1 MINGENT
8 LEIVQ
13 SIAKE
18 FFMIGDPIV
27 MIILKEQYTVIPM
40 RIDNKN
46 VEEFG
51 VIVSII
57 NAINTRAQ
65 LPIIFLHLEDV
76 VIISLMI
83 LFSNSLRNW
92 L

>member
-65 LPIIFLHLEDV
+65 LPIIFHHLEDV
-76 VIISLMI
+76 VIISLMR

>member
-13 SIAKE
+13 GMAKE
-18 FFMIGDPIV
+18 FFMIGDPIA
-27 MIILKEQYTVIPM
+27 MIILKERYTVVPT
-40 RIDNKN
+40 RIDNRN

-51 VIVSII
+51 VGISII
-57 NAINTRAQ
+57 NPINTRAQ
-65 LPIIFLHLEDV
+65 LPIIFHHLEDV
-76 VIISLMI
+76 VIISLMR